1 MTAPN
6 LNITWCYP
14 DILNLHGDRGNIMA
28 LEHVAKLMGVDAPVT
43 RVNDLDDPIDFEA
56 ADILFFNVGEIKNA
70 IAVGRALAPHA
81 DALAAYVNAG
91 KVVFVVGTT
100 VCAFAEQTTM
110 LDGSVEA
117 GLGLLKLSCT
127 ERELVFG
134 DDLIFTAPDY
144 GFDVN
149 GSEISLVDTHLN
161 PGTTPLGTVRY
172 GRGNDGTKTEGARV
186 KNLFFTNC
194 LGPVLVKNP
203 WLAEDLLREA
213 LKAKGE
219 KLPERVDTKRYDL
232 ELKSMECIKRYN
244 ETKGER

>member
-1 MTAPN
+1 M
-6 LNITWCYP
+6 
-14 DILNLHGDRGNIMA
+14 
-28 LEHVAKLMGVDAPVT
+28 
-43 RVNDLDDPIDFEA
+43 
-56 ADILFFNVGEIKNA
+56 
-70 IAVGRALAPHA
+70 
-81 DALAAYVNAG
+81 
-91 KVVFVVGTT
+91 
-100 VCAFAEQTTM
+100 
-110 LDGSVEA
+110 
-117 GLGLLKLSCT
+117 
-127 ERELVFG
+127 
-134 DDLIFTAPDY
+134 
-144 GFDVN
+144 
-149 GSEISLVDTHLN
+149 
-161 PGTTPLGTVRY
+161 RY